1 MLTLKIGCAEF
12 YCYTASVLL
21 CLVSPFLLVQVPFIT
36 SIFSSNTCRE
46 SVRLKADPISSPVRL
61 LAQPFLKKCQ
71 NFPLILCI
79 LMREISMFM
88 KGNLDV
94 SHQKLCE

>member
-1 MLTLKIGCAEF
+1 
-12 YCYTASVLL
+12 
-21 CLVSPFLLVQVPFIT
+21 
-36 SIFSSNTCRE
+36 
-46 SVRLKADPISSPVRL
+46 LKADPISSPVRL
-61 LAQPFLKKCQ
+61 LAQPFQKKCQ